1 MIATAEM
8 GNKNLDV
15 TYYDLDGKEIK
26 DFDAVKGTKV
36 SKAVISSDDVVT
48 GPIEI
53 TTKNQ
58 PAYANAKLVEDDF
71 YFDKKTQS
79 FSIYT
84 VLGSDY
90 HTILVNLA
98 GGNVSAE
105 QLVEQIKA
113 QAQGSIFQNVSD
125 VYNTSVGHV
134 FTGNLTAET
143 ANDLF
148 IIVTSGD
155 GKTTTQYAVQVM
167 PEEAGN
173 N

>member
-1 MIATAEM
+1 M
-8 GNKNLDV
+8 
-15 TYYDLDGKEIK
+15 
-26 DFDAVKGTKV
+26 KGTKV

-48 GPIEI
+48 GPIAI

-71 YFDKKTQS
+71 HFDKESQT
-79 FSIYT
+79 FSVYT
-84 VLGSDY
+84 APGSDY
-90 HTILVNLA
+90 HTIIVELA

-105 QLVEQIKA
+105 QLVKEIKA

-125 VYNTSVGHV
+125 VYNTRIGDV
-134 FTGNLTAET
+134 FEGNLTTET

>member
-1 MIATAEM
+1 MIDTAKMSDDEDVE
-8 GNKNLDV
+8 NLDI

-71 YFDKKTQS
+71 YFDKESQT
-79 FSIYT
+79 FRVYT
-84 VLGSDY
+84 NPGSDY
-90 HTILVNLA
+90 HTIIVELA

-105 QLVEQIKA
+105 QLVKEIKA

-125 VYNTSVGHV
+125 VYNTRIGDV
-134 FTGNLTAET
+134 FEGNLTAET
-143 ANDLF
+143 VNDLF

-155 GKTTTQYAVQVM
+155 GKTTTQYAVQIM
-167 PEEAGN
+167 Q
-173 N
+173 

>member
-1 MIATAEM
+1 M
-8 GNKNLDV
+8 
-15 TYYDLDGKEIK
+15 
-26 DFDAVKGTKV
+26 KGTKV
-36 SKAVISSDDVVT
+36 SKAVISCNDVVT

-71 YFDKKTQS
+71 HFDKESQT
-79 FSIYT
+79 FSVYT
-84 VLGSDY
+84 ASGSDY
-90 HTILVNLA
+90 HTIIVELA

-105 QLVEQIKA
+105 
-113 QAQGSIFQNVSD
+113 AQGSIFQNVSD
-125 VYNTSVGHV
+125 VYNTRIGDV
-134 FTGNLTAET
+134 FEGNLTAET